1 MSFTPLNLL
10 LFLIPQDE
18 LGKPGAARK
27 TLPFIPHPPT
37 ASEAKRAC
45 LLLQTNRIP
54 VLKASQTAKPIF
66 GFLKHKQLV
75 FLKMDTSTVRRCK
88 SIKRKTVE
96 INSPALIL

>member
-10 LFLIPQDE
+10 LFLIPKDE
-18 LGKPGAARK
+18 QEQLERPSRSFR
-27 TLPFIPHPPT
+27 TRPQR
-37 ASEAKRAC
+37 AKRAC

-75 FLKMDTSTVRRCK
+75 FFENGHIHCATMQKY
-88 SIKRKTVE
+88 
-96 INSPALIL
+96 